1 MARRRGLTPEDRELW
16 ARVARTATPLAPEQA
31 TPVAPSPPKPPSAP
45 RALPVTAGLTGLPAP
60 TGRLRAPF
68 VSIDAAPS
76 PADALAALPLRMD
89 HKKHRKLT
97 GGKLRPEA
105 RIDLH
110 GMTLAQAQ
118 PALSRFIT
126 SCQINGLRLVLVI
139 TGKGSRG
146 GDDFIEGRRGALNR
160 QVPIWLH
167 GGTMAAIVQQ
177 VAPAHQRH
185 GGGGAY
191 YVYLRRAP

>member
-1 MARRRGLTPEDRELW
+1 MSRGRRLSPEERELW
-16 ARVARTATPLAPEQA
+16 GRVARTATRLAPEQA
-31 TPVAPSPPKPPSAP
+31 APAPSPAPKPLPARPVAPA
-45 RALPVTAGLTGLPAP
+45 TWLTGLPAP
-60 TGRLRAPF
+60 QKIGRAPL
-68 VSIDAAPS
+68 VSLDAAPT
-76 PADALAALPLRMD
+76 PAEALAARPLRMD
-89 HKKHRKLT
+89 HKTHRKLT
-97 GGKLRPEA
+97 SGKLRPEA

-146 GDDFIEGRRGALNR
+146 GDDVMEGRRGALR
-160 QVPIWLH
+160 HQVPQWLH
-167 GGTMAAIVQQ
+167 GGTMASIVQQ